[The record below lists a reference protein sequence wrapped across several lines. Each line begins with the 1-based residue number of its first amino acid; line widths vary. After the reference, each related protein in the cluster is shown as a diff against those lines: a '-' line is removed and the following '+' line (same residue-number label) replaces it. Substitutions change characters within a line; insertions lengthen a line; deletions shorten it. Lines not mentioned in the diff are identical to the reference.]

1 MRLPLLIGLHLLI
14 SAVGEALFA
23 YQFGHNPRV
32 IATHVLLIVEW
43 DLALF
48 LIVRSIASFTRSTTW
63 AGLAFRL
70 LLAVTCTVQ
79 VYLYALNAVS
89 NTSWGRNMTGHLVVA
104 FAPTVW
110 SGREPFP
117 LGAVGIS
124 ILGVGTLLVMTIVL
138 GLWGGAIHGTHRR
151 LFERARLVAAAA
163 AMVAVFGVTIKWG
176 VDSRD
181 DLLWTHELIASFL
194 RPEGFAFEPGG
205 LSVAD

>member
-23 YQFGHNPRV
+23 FQFGHNPRV

-48 LIVRSIASFTRSTTW
+48 LIVKAIASFTRSTAW
-63 AGLAFRL
+63 PGLAFRL
-70 LLAVTCTVQ
+70 LLAVTCTLQ
-79 VYLYALNAVS
+79 VYLYALNVVS
-89 NTSWGRNMTGHLVVA
+89 NTSWGRKMTGNLVVA

-124 ILGVGTLLVMTIVL
+124 IVGVGTLLVMMTVL
-138 GLWGGAIHGTHRR
+138 GLWGGTIDGTPQR
-151 LFERARLVAAAA
+151 LFQRGAPGAR
-163 AMVAVFGVTIKWG
+163 
-176 VDSRD
+176 
-181 DLLWTHELIASFL
+181 
-194 RPEGFAFEPGG
+194 PP
-205 LSVAD
+205 